1 MLDPVS
7 EAGHIYYL
15 KQKQTLILFAEGR
28 IQALTAYSLFEH
40 VSDVV
45 SQSNIREIFLDLSN
59 TEYIDSTTIGTLLK
73 LVRFMKRNGGKAWLC
88 NPSEAVGDILK
99 TCHLYGYLPIIHE
112 DGLTELKSKVLDK
125 VPVQRKDLLT
135 DDYVL
140 EAHKDIVDA
149 APQVRD
155 QFELLLSALE
165 QKVHGKVDNQ

>member
-1 MLDPVS
+1 MLGTVS

-45 SQSNIREIFLDLSN
+45 TQSDIREVFFDLSK
-59 TEYIDSTTIGTLLK
+59 TDYIDSTTIGTLLK
-73 LVRFMKRNGGKAWLC
+73 LVRFMKRNGGKTWLC
-88 NPSEAVGDILK
+88 NPSDAVVEILK

-112 DGLTELKSKVLDK
+112 ERMGELKSKVLDK

-140 EAHKDIVDA
+140 EAHKDIVEA

-155 QFELLLSALE
+155 QFEILLSALE
-165 QKVHGKVDNQ
+165 QKVHGRNQQ